1 MSEKLQNEDNWKK
14 CNETKSITRS
24 EFKVQTDASSQL
36 IRNNFIYYKCEW
48 LIIRNLHNRK
58 NSRKN

>member
-1 MSEKLQNEDNWKK
+1 MSEELQNEDDWKK

-24 EFKVQTDASSQL
+24 EFKVQTNVSSYL
-36 IRNNFIYYKCEW
+36 MRNNLICYKRDW
-48 LIIRNLHNRK
+48 LSKRNLHNRK

>member
-14 CNETKSITRS
+14 CNETKSITSS

-36 IRNNFIYYKCEW
+36 MRNNLICYKCE
-48 LIIRNLHNRK
+48 
-58 NSRKN
+58 